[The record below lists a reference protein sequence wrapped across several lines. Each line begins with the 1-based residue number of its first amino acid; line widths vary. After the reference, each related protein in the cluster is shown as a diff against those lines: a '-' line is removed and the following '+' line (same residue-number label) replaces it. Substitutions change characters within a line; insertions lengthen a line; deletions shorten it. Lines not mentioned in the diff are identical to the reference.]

1 MGRQPFLFGLYKNNR
16 KLDEEITSRSAVMVI
31 FSLGAYEL
39 SSGAAM
45 NFGVQYGVSFNV
57 QSVVLLTDPIPQDT
71 GIDVPSVIDLH
82 LSVISDTD
90 SNSEDEDEQTIT
102 DTEEYTHAFIL

>member
-1 MGRQPFLFGLYKNNR
+1 
-16 KLDEEITSRSAVMVI
+16 MVI

-45 NFGVQYGVSFNV
+45 NFGIQYGVSFNV
-57 QSVVLLTDPIPQDT
+57 QSVVLLADPIPQDT

-82 LSVISDTD
+82 LGVISNTD
-90 SNSEDEDEQTIT
+90 SNSKDKDEQTIT
-102 DTEEYTHAFIL
+102 DTEENMHAFIL